1 MPGEL
6 QSEATAVPMRL
17 LCLDPQEPSWTG
29 LAMTLE
35 SQLERPLRLRWCDNP
50 ALAISLLR
58 SEQFDCIVIACL
70 DRDHGYWTRNP
81 ASKVV
86 QAIRSIGCDDPILVL
101 ISDAWEQ
108 ELNPLAELDCEVM
121 SPAKGWETSSLAT
134 WMLRA
139 IRRQETH
146 CEHQKL
152 STGDSRRRNWERGES
167 LSQLQQQREIAARF
181 LENRP
186 TADGEITEPRPR
198 NSIPERVRD
207 YYLELLR
214 TYVIMGTGN
223 LSADLAHLSQGL
235 AQAGV
240 TLPEAFDLHLDC
252 LARLIDGLGLQSLR
266 HIVTRANLLS
276 VEFLLN
282 MSMHQA
288 DDPRTPTLGSYGIDL
303 QDASLDA

>member
-1 MPGEL
+1 MPGEVH
-6 QSEATAVPMRL
+6 SDATAVPMRL

-29 LAMTLE
+29 MAMTLE
-35 SQLERPLRLRWCDNP
+35 SQLGRPLRLRWCDNP
-50 ALAISLLR
+50 ALVISLLR

-70 DRDHGYWTRNP
+70 DRDYGYWTRNS

-86 QAIRSIGCDDPILVL
+86 QAIRSVGCDDPILVL
-101 ISDAWEQ
+101 ISDAWEH
-108 ELNPLAELDCEVM
+108 ELNSLAELDCEVM
-121 SPAKGWETSSLAT
+121 SPGRGWEASSLAP

-146 CEHQKL
+146 REHQKL
-152 STGDSRRRNWERGES
+152 STRDSRRRNWERGES
-167 LSQLQQQREIAARF
+167 LAQLQQQQEIAARF
-181 LENRP
+181 LNHGP
-186 TADGEITEPRPR
+186 TADVEMTEPRPR
-198 NSIPERVRD
+198 DSIPERVRD

-252 LARLIDGLGLQSLR
+252 LARLIEGLGLQSLR
-266 HIVTRANLLS
+266 HIVSRANLLS

-282 MSMHQA
+282 MSRHHA
-288 DDPRTPTLGSYGIDL
+288 DDPRTATLGSYGIDL
-303 QDASLDA
+303 QDSSLDD